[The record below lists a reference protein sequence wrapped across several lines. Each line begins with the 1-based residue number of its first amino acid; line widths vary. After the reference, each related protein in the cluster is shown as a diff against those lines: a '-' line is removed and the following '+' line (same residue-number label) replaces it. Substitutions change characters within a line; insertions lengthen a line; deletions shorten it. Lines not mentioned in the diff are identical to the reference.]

1 MDNILD
7 KLNRNILDMEVVCEK
22 FSADVEDY
30 ANVENHDEILEQVFD
45 DSYIKAQKSPFQIY
59 PDDRRKDLPE
69 NIIPDF
75 KRVVQEYRSGV
86 IDIRMMNILEI
97 IINHRYITTRQIWQL
112 YLLLFKKYIKYQHLN
127 KLLKRM
133 SEQGLIAIYE
143 TESAIGNAKYHFY
156 CVDYNG
162 ARLYS
167 SQHKQSSWQ
176 KTDVILPIEIMKKS
190 LAKNQFLIAC
200 LKHYDFQ
207 YELQPRLKWC
217 ENNQAKTIVPTIQMT
232 FNKENKD
239 GNIVLMVEV
248 LRNSQRWKE
257 EYQEKLVRYGQ
268 YLKSKED
275 TQELNRYYLI
285 VCAESNEQILSA
297 INDGGSVGQA
307 DAVFLVS
314 LDFEHS
320 NIRILAIPR
329 DTMVSIVACDENG
342 NEMGAFT
349 GQLALQYAY
358 ADGQEKSC
366 SLVIGQVADIL
377 KNEVPINGY
386 VAMNLSC
393 IGTVND
399 AVGGVTVE
407 MDDDYTLYNAKF
419 KKGATVHLQ
428 GEEAQ
433 EFVQGRDI
441 TVSGS
446 AYSRIGRQKRYL
458 KAFISQAKKTLAQNP
473 ALAVNLM
480 SQLSDYML
488 TDISTDEVL
497 YLSTELSGCN
507 FDEENMQILQ
517 GNIQMGEQYEEYYLD
532 DEAVQ
537 QTIIDLF
544 YEEQKK

>member
-1 MDNILD
+1 MVVIVILG
-7 KLNRNILDMEVVCEK
+7 IFV
-22 FSADVEDY
+22 
-30 ANVENHDEILEQVFD
+30 
-45 DSYIKAQKSPFQIY
+45 
-59 PDDRRKDLPE
+59 
-69 NIIPDF
+69 
-75 KRVVQEYRSGV
+75 
-86 IDIRMMNILEI
+86 
-97 IINHRYITTRQIWQL
+97 
-112 YLLLFKKYIKYQHLN
+112 LLF
-127 KLLKRM
+127 
-133 SEQGLIAIYE
+133 
-143 TESAIGNAKYHFY
+143 F
-156 CVDYNG
+156 
-162 ARLYS
+162 
-167 SQHKQSSWQ
+167 
-176 KTDVILPIEIMKKS
+176 
-190 LAKNQFLIAC
+190 
-200 LKHYDFQ
+200 
-207 YELQPRLKWC
+207 
-217 ENNQAKTIVPTIQMT
+217 
-232 FNKENKD
+232 
-239 GNIVLMVEV
+239 
-248 LRNSQRWKE
+248 
-257 EYQEKLVRYGQ
+257 LVRYKGKKNLEANIAAEQQDVFEEMASFQNTIDYHGTTYQ
-268 YLKSKED
+268 YRKDIVNVLCIGVDKEEAMWERD
-275 TQELNRYYLI
+275 D
-285 VCAESNEQILSA
+285 
-297 INDGGSVGQA
+297 DGGSVGQA

-314 LDFEHS
+314 FDFEHS

-441 TVSGS
+441 MVSGS

-537 QTIIDLF
+537 NVEAVICNNDDMALGVYDYYKEKNLKLPVIIGINNSEEMHQKIMSGEMYGTIDNKMEDQVMEICRLMQAILKKDTGS
-544 YEEQKK
+544 YQKVWYSTPKAIVKAEGTE

>member
-1 MDNILD
+1 MVVIVILG
-7 KLNRNILDMEVVCEK
+7 IFV
-22 FSADVEDY
+22 
-30 ANVENHDEILEQVFD
+30 
-45 DSYIKAQKSPFQIY
+45 
-59 PDDRRKDLPE
+59 
-69 NIIPDF
+69 
-75 KRVVQEYRSGV
+75 
-86 IDIRMMNILEI
+86 
-97 IINHRYITTRQIWQL
+97 
-112 YLLLFKKYIKYQHLN
+112 LLF
-127 KLLKRM
+127 
-133 SEQGLIAIYE
+133 
-143 TESAIGNAKYHFY
+143 F
-156 CVDYNG
+156 
-162 ARLYS
+162 
-167 SQHKQSSWQ
+167 
-176 KTDVILPIEIMKKS
+176 
-190 LAKNQFLIAC
+190 
-200 LKHYDFQ
+200 
-207 YELQPRLKWC
+207 
-217 ENNQAKTIVPTIQMT
+217 
-232 FNKENKD
+232 
-239 GNIVLMVEV
+239 
-248 LRNSQRWKE
+248 
-257 EYQEKLVRYGQ
+257 LVRYKGKKNLEANIAAEQHDVFEEMASFQNTIDYHGTTYQ
-268 YLKSKED
+268 YRKDIVNILCIGVDKEEAMWERD
-275 TQELNRYYLI
+275 D
-285 VCAESNEQILSA
+285 
-297 INDGGSVGQA
+297 DGGSVGQA

-473 ALAVNLM
+473 TLAVNLM

-497 YLSTELSGCN
+497 YISTELSGCN

-537 QTIIDLF
+537 NVEAVICNNDDMALGVYDYYKEKNLKLPVIIGINNSEEMHQKIMSGEMYGTIDNKMEDQVMEICRLMQAILKKDTGS
-544 YEEQKK
+544 YQKVWYSTPKAIVKAEGTE

>member
-1 MDNILD
+1 MVVIVILG
-7 KLNRNILDMEVVCEK
+7 IFV
-22 FSADVEDY
+22 
-30 ANVENHDEILEQVFD
+30 
-45 DSYIKAQKSPFQIY
+45 
-59 PDDRRKDLPE
+59 
-69 NIIPDF
+69 
-75 KRVVQEYRSGV
+75 
-86 IDIRMMNILEI
+86 
-97 IINHRYITTRQIWQL
+97 
-112 YLLLFKKYIKYQHLN
+112 LLF
-127 KLLKRM
+127 
-133 SEQGLIAIYE
+133 
-143 TESAIGNAKYHFY
+143 F
-156 CVDYNG
+156 
-162 ARLYS
+162 
-167 SQHKQSSWQ
+167 
-176 KTDVILPIEIMKKS
+176 
-190 LAKNQFLIAC
+190 
-200 LKHYDFQ
+200 
-207 YELQPRLKWC
+207 
-217 ENNQAKTIVPTIQMT
+217 
-232 FNKENKD
+232 
-239 GNIVLMVEV
+239 
-248 LRNSQRWKE
+248 
-257 EYQEKLVRYGQ
+257 LVRYKGKKNLEANIAAEQQDVFEEMASFQNTIDYHGTTYQ
-268 YLKSKED
+268 YRKDIVNILCIGVDKEEAMWERD
-275 TQELNRYYLI
+275 D
-285 VCAESNEQILSA
+285 
-297 INDGGSVGQA
+297 DGGSVGQA

-399 AVGGVTVE
+399 AVGGVT
-407 MDDDYTLYNAKF
+407 LYNAKF

-441 TVSGS
+441 MVSGS

>member
-1 MDNILD
+1 MVVIVILG
-7 KLNRNILDMEVVCEK
+7 IFV
-22 FSADVEDY
+22 
-30 ANVENHDEILEQVFD
+30 
-45 DSYIKAQKSPFQIY
+45 
-59 PDDRRKDLPE
+59 
-69 NIIPDF
+69 
-75 KRVVQEYRSGV
+75 
-86 IDIRMMNILEI
+86 
-97 IINHRYITTRQIWQL
+97 
-112 YLLLFKKYIKYQHLN
+112 LLF
-127 KLLKRM
+127 
-133 SEQGLIAIYE
+133 
-143 TESAIGNAKYHFY
+143 F
-156 CVDYNG
+156 
-162 ARLYS
+162 
-167 SQHKQSSWQ
+167 
-176 KTDVILPIEIMKKS
+176 
-190 LAKNQFLIAC
+190 
-200 LKHYDFQ
+200 
-207 YELQPRLKWC
+207 
-217 ENNQAKTIVPTIQMT
+217 
-232 FNKENKD
+232 
-239 GNIVLMVEV
+239 
-248 LRNSQRWKE
+248 
-257 EYQEKLVRYGQ
+257 LVRYKGKKNLEANIAAEQQDVFEEMASFQNTIDYHGTTYQ
-268 YLKSKED
+268 YRKDIVNILCIGVDKEEAMWERD
-275 TQELNRYYLI
+275 D
-285 VCAESNEQILSA
+285 
-297 INDGGSVGQA
+297 DGGSVGQA

-497 YLSTELSGCN
+497 YISTELSGCN
-507 FDEENMQILQ
+507 FDEENVQILQ
-517 GNIQMGEQYEEYYLD
+517 GNIQMGEKYEEYYLD

-544 YEEQKK
+544 YEEQREQPLFLWLFLFETGFILRGAEINEYIAGKEEKRTESIKAEKNSRLDSCADTLCHCRMLWRLSDLSSLECETAGTGVRKTPAGRNVKCCNRDGHRRAGDRGEHRRNSDLL